1 MNLKNPKSKFAVIG
15 YPIEHSLSPMI
26 HKAFAKQWS
35 VDLDYQMIEVEAEQ
49 LEAKLAKFVVD
60 GGYGLNVTMPHKQ
73 SIKALCGKLTDRAQ
87 RAQAVNSLYYHDGIW
102 HGDNTDG
109 VGLVDDLTQRHG
121 LDLRSR
127 RTLLL
132 GAGGAAYGIAPT
144 LLDAG
149 ISELMVCNRSPG
161 KVDKLIDNL
170 GQPNHVHSRYWED
183 LGSLGHFDLI
193 INATSAGRGSE
204 PMKLPFDLCSNH
216 TVCVDLSY
224 GRSAIDFL
232 AWARASNC
240 GLAIDGLGMLV
251 EQAAESFYVM
261 QGARP
266 ETNEV
271 YAQLR
276 RMADGEGASE

>member
-26 HKAFAKQWS
+26 HKAFAMQWS
-35 VDLDYQMIEVEAEQ
+35 VDLDYQKIEVEVEQ
-49 LEAKLAKFVVD
+49 LEAKLAKFVAD

-73 SIKALCGKLTDRAQ
+73 SIKDLCGKLTDRAQ
-87 RAQAVNSLYYHDGIW
+87 RAQAVNSLYYHEGIW

-109 VGLVDDLTQRHG
+109 VGLIDDLTQRHG

-132 GAGGAAYGIAPT
+132 GAGGAAYGIAPA

-149 ISELMVCNRSPG
+149 ISELMVCNRSPS

-183 LGSLGHFDLI
+183 LGSLGHFDLV

-204 PMKLPFDLCSNH
+204 AMKLPFDLCSNH

-276 RMADGEGASE
+276 RMADGEGTSE

>member
-26 HKAFAKQWS
+26 HKAFAMQWS
-35 VDLDYQMIEVEAEQ
+35 VDLDYQKIEVEVEQ
-49 LEAKLAKFVVD
+49 LEAKLAKFVAD

-73 SIKALCGKLTDRAQ
+73 SIKDLCGKLTDRAQ
-87 RAQAVNSLYYHDGIW
+87 RAQAVNSLYYHEGIW

-109 VGLVDDLTQRHG
+109 VGLIDDLTQRHG

-132 GAGGAAYGIAPT
+132 GAGGAAYGIAPA

-149 ISELMVCNRSPG
+149 ISELMVCNRSPS

-183 LGSLGHFDLI
+183 LGSLCHFDLV

-204 PMKLPFDLCSNH
+204 AMKLPFDLCSNH

-276 RMADGEGASE
+276 RMADGEGTSE

>member
-1 MNLKNPKSKFAVIG
+1 MTLLHQNSKFAVIG
-15 YPIEHSLSPMI
+15 FPIDHSLSPMI

-35 VDLDYQMIEVEAEQ
+35 VDLDYQKIEVEPSQ
-49 LEAKLAKFVVD
+49 LLVKLEKFLAD
-60 GGYGLNVTMPHKQ
+60 GGFGLNVTLPHKQ
-73 SIKALCGKLTDRAQ
+73 TIKTLCSNLTERAQ
-87 RAQAVNSLYYHDGIW
+87 RAQAVNSLYFNDGIW

-109 VGLVDDLTQRHG
+109 VGLIDDLTQRHG

-132 GAGGAAYGIAPT
+132 GAGGAAFGVAPS

-149 ISELMVCNRSPG
+149 IAELMVCNRSPG

-170 GQPNHVHSRYWED
+170 GQPDRVHSRYWED

-193 INATSAGRGSE
+193 INATSAGRGAE
-204 PMKLPFDLCSNH
+204 PMKLPFDLCSDH

-232 AWARASNC
+232 AWAKASNC

-251 EQAAESFYVM
+251 EQAAESFFVM

-266 ETNEV
+266 ETDEV

-276 RMADGEGASE
+276 NMADGEGAHE

>member
-1 MNLKNPKSKFAVIG
+1 MQLMHPKSFFAVIG
-15 YPIEHSLSPMI
+15 YPIDHSLSPMI

-35 VDLDYQMIEVEAEQ
+35 VDLNYQRIEVEPEQ
-49 LEAKLAKFVVD
+49 LAVQLAKFTAA
-60 GGYGLNVTMPHKQ
+60 GGYGLNVTLPHKQ
-73 SIKALCGKLTDRAQ
+73 AILAFCGILTERAQ
-87 RAQAVNSLYYHDGIW
+87 RAQAVNSLYFSDGIW

-121 LDLRSR
+121 LDLRGR

-132 GAGGAAYGIAPT
+132 GAGGAAYGISPA

-149 ISELMVCNRSPG
+149 ISELMICNRSPDRADG
-161 KVDKLIDNL
+161 LIDNL
-170 GQPNHVHSRYWED
+170 AQPDHVHSCYWED
-183 LGSLGHFDLI
+183 LNSLGYFDLV
-193 INATSAGRGSE
+193 INATSAGRGTTAL
-204 PMKLPFDLCSNH
+204 KLPFDLCSKH

-232 AWARASNC
+232 AWAKTSGC
-240 GLAIDGLGMLV
+240 GLALDGLGMLV
-251 EQAAESFYVM
+251 EQAAESFYGM
-261 QGARP
+261 QGVRP
-266 ETNEV
+266 ETDEV